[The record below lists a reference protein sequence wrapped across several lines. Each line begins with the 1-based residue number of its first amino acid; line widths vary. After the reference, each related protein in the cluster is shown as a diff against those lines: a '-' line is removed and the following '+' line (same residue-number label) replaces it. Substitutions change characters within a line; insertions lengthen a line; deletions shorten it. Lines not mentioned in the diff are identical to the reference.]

1 MTHGPMNINFYSLAF
16 HFHCQLLAALVL
28 QNFLFL
34 SAVVSLVINKSV
46 FFKTL
51 KALLSLQ
58 HISIEIFK
66 VCRFRAVP
74 SKFDFLMP
82 CLLLLEVC
90 VSFHCL
96 RRTYT

>member
-1 MTHGPMNINFYSLAF
+1 
-16 HFHCQLLAALVL
+16 
-28 QNFLFL
+28 
-34 SAVVSLVINKSV
+34 
-46 FFKTL
+46 L

>member
-1 MTHGPMNINFYSLAF
+1 MHGPMNIKLFSLAF
-16 HFHCQLLAALVL
+16 DFQCQLFAALVL

-34 SAVVSLVINKSV
+34 STVVSLVVNKSV
-46 FFKTL
+46 FFKTVKL
-51 KALLSLQ
+51 LLSLQ
-58 HISIEIFK
+58 HIAIEIFK
-66 VCRFRAVP
+66 MCRFRAVP

-82 CLLLLEVC
+82 SLLLLEVC